1 MKKIF
6 VIICAVLTMLSA
18 MAQAPQKMS
27 YQAVLRNSG
36 NQLLAST
43 QVGMQISVLQGS
55 ANGPAVYV
63 ETQNP
68 TTNVNGLVSIEIGTG
83 TIELGQFAQ
92 INWSQGPYF
101 IKAET
106 DPTGGS
112 NYTITGTSEL
122 LSVPYALFAANSAPG
137 PQGPVGPQGLP
148 GVQGNDGP
156 QGSAGA
162 QGLQGVQGNDG
173 PQGPAGPQG
182 LQGLQGV
189 QGNDGPQGPAGPQG
203 SFQSGNNVGE
213 MLYWNGTA
221 WTTIAAGTTGQR
233 LNNCNG
239 TPMWGPCPLSVG
251 DIYQGGMVIYINQS
265 GDPGYDINENHGLI
279 VSLSDLN
286 PTDWGCIAFD
296 IPAYNNGIGGGYYNT
311 ELIAGTCSQL
321 GIAAQVCFDLSEGG
335 YGNWHLPDIDE
346 LALMYQYK
354 SMIGGFSE
362 GLYWSSNQY
371 NLYQA
376 FTIDFSDGT
385 IGDQPKDSFLG
396 VRAVRVF

>member
-1 MKKIF
+1 VLCHNLASELFKITMKKVLA
-6 VIICAVLTMLSA
+6 VISVVLTVFSA
-18 MAQAPQKMS
+18 IAQAPQKMS

-36 NQLLAST
+36 NQLLVST

-68 TTNVNGLVSIEIGTG
+68 TTNLNGLVSLEIGTG
-83 TIELGQFAQ
+83 TIELGQFVL
-92 INWSQGPYF
+92 INWAQGPYF
-101 IKAET
+101 IQTET

-137 PQGPVGPQGLP
+137 PQGPSGPQGI
-148 GVQGNDGP
+148 
-156 QGSAGA
+156 
-162 QGLQGVQGNDG
+162 QGL
-173 PQGPAGPQG
+173 
-182 LQGLQGV
+182 

-203 SFQSGNNVGE
+203 SFQAGNNVGE
-213 MLYWNGTA
+213 MLYWNGTEWA
-221 WTTIAAGTTGQR
+221 TIAAGTTGQR
-233 LNNCNG
+233 LNNCDG
-239 TPMWGPCPLSVG
+239 TPMWGPCPLNVG
-251 DIYQGGMVIYINQS
+251 DIYQGGMVIYIKQS
-265 GDPGYDINENHGLI
+265 GDPGFDINENHGLI
-279 VSLSDLN
+279 VSLADLN

-296 IPAYNNGIGGGYYNT
+296 IPAYNSGIGGGYYNT

-321 GIAAQVCFDLSEGG
+321 GTAAQVCFDLSDAG
-335 YGNWHLPDIDE
+335 YGDWYLPDADE

-354 SMIGGFSE
+354 SLIGGFND

-371 NLYQA
+371 NLYLA
-376 FTIDFSDGT
+376 FTIDFSNGT
-385 IGDQPKDSFLG
+385 ADNQPKDGFLG